1 MKSDKRHQ
9 GSRDVAE
16 DHLADQRGNGSKGGM
31 RTSSRD
37 ERKLR
42 GADPVEVNDARQSD
56 GELSSEGSDES
67 RSSQEEVS
75 WIQVHSCRPNS
86 GSSQT
91 HYSMD
96 LILVDM
102 MLAMCLAFFPHLR
115 RKMAVVL

>member
-9 GSRDVAE
+9 VSRDVAE

-31 RTSSRD
+31 RTSNRD

-42 GADPVEVNDARQSD
+42 TADPVEVNDARQSD

-75 WIQVHSCRPNS
+75 WIQVHCDRPNS
-86 GSSQT
+86 TSSLNYFVRIT
-91 HYSMD
+91 
-96 LILVDM
+96 
-102 MLAMCLAFFPHLR
+102 FFSGF
-115 RKMAVVL
+115 